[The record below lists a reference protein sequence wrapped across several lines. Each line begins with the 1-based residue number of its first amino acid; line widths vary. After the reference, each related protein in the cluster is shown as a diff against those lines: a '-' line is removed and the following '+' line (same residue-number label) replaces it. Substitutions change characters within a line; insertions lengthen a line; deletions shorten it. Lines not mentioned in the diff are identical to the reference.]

1 MGYEIHTSIDERRKS
16 SIGVVEIVIRIYAH
30 LRYLKIDIPKES
42 LQLKQREMQLM
53 AHCLVTSF
61 NVGKVVVTKNPLLF
75 NFPQLLF
82 TSYKLWP
89 FIIDHYRRN
98 NRIQIMLRN
107 LDEIG
112 DEAEEKYME
121 SLSRVLSTK
130 EFGNF
135 LRQAPI
141 TL

>member
-1 MGYEIHTSIDERRKS
+1 
-16 SIGVVEIVIRIYAH
+16 
-30 LRYLKIDIPKES
+30 
-42 LQLKQREMQLM
+42 M

-61 NVGKVVVTKNPLLF
+61 NVGKIVVTKNPLLL

-82 TSYKLWP
+82 VSYQLWP

-121 SLSRVLSTK
+121 SLSGVLSTE

-135 LRQAPI
+135 LNQAPI